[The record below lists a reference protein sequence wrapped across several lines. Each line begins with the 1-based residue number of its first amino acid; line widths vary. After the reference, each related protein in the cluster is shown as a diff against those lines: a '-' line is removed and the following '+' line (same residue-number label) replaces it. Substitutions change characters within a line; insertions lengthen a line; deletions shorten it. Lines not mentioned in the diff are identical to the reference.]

1 MIFHFHVQMHTVYS
15 NSFMFDILGRKQVQ
29 NIKFWKYPN
38 FQNLISVSSCTVLVE
53 ALQFDL
59 ISGYVVTRKNPRM
72 VKYFSISYNEIL
84 CLSLMHLFW
93 CDKFDMADE
102 MYICLA
108 GFMADMKHSIA
119 FPKQNRGVACNGR
132 NPTINM

>member
-1 MIFHFHVQMHTVYS
+1 MQMHTVYS
-15 NSFMFDILGRKQVQ
+15 NSFMFDILGRKPVQ
-29 NIKFWKYPN
+29 KIQFWKYPN
-38 FQNLISVSSCTVLVE
+38 FQNLISVSNFTVLIE

-59 ISGYVVTRKNPRM
+59 ISEYVVTRTNPMM
-72 VKYFSISYNEIL
+72 VKYLSISYNEIL

-108 GFMADMKHSIA
+108 GFIADMKHSIA
-119 FPKQNRGVACNGR
+119 FTKQNRGVACNSG